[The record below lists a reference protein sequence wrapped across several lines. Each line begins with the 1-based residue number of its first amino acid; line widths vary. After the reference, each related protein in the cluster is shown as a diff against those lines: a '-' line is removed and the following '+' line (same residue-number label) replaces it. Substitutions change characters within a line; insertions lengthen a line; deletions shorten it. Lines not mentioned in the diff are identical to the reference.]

1 MYHIIKYKKRYKKAL
16 SSQAVKCIVTLAKKK
31 NVIFT
36 LQKDFIML
44 INIYSCEY
52 VESS

>member
-1 MYHIIKYKKRYKKAL
+1 MYHIIRYKKGYKKAPA
-16 SSQAVKCIVTLAKKK
+16 SQTIKCIVTLAKKY
-31 NVIFT
+31 VIFT

>member
-1 MYHIIKYKKRYKKAL
+1 MYHIIRYKKRYKKAL
-16 SSQAVKCIVTLAKKK
+16 ASQTIKCIVTLAKKMLS
-31 NVIFT
+31 